1 MKLDFNKFKEITEQL
16 TSNVRIEA
24 TDRQYFANYFNSII
38 QPTIKHSRHFSGTEN
53 LKATL
58 KLSQQYIKDFQ
69 ETISLEE
76 DLLDENNINLINT
89 ILDEKCE
96 NDNETHEK
104 LEEIKLS
111 TFNDLDKV
119 LDDIKT
125 YKCGC
130 EEDCVKCKPITG
142 YEIESGTSHLDKP
155 TTIEVTETP
164 TNSVFGTTKNKKSRK
179 K

>member
-16 TSNVRIEA
+16 TSNIRIEA

-38 QPTIKHSRHFSGTEN
+38 QPTIKHSRYFSGTEN

-76 DLLDENNINLINT
+76 DLLNENDINLINT

-96 NDNETHEK
+96 NDNETYNK

-125 YKCGC
+125 YKCDC
-130 EEDCVKCKPITG
+130 EEGCVKCK
-142 YEIESGTSHLDKP
+142 
-155 TTIEVTETP
+155 EVKETP
-164 TNSVFGTTKNKKSRK
+164 KKSRK